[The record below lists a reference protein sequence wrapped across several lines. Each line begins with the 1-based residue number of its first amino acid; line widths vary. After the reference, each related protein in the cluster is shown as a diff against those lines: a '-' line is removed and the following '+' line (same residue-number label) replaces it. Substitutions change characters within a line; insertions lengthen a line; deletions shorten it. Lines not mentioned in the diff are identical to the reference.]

1 MLIAFLK
8 LAAVIV
14 GTLVAIPVGLV
25 VADSSIRSHFVTSER
40 ERWVAPDGS
49 ATVVIYGAFSI
60 VEMFRPR
67 FPGQGSDGPGIVR
80 VFDRRGA
87 KIHEHAVD
95 FLGSLTPISYSGGHC
110 VLLDYEICWPDRL
123 EDHVPPG

>member
-14 GTLVAIPVGLV
+14 GTVVAIPVSLV
-25 VADSSIRSHFVTSER
+25 VADPFIRAHVIAGER

-60 VEMFRPR
+60 VDMLRPR

-80 VFDRRGA
+80 VFDRTGRM
-87 KIHEHAVD
+87 IHQHAVD
-95 FLGSLTPISYSGGHC
+95 YLGSLTPISFSGSHC
-110 VLLDYEICWPDRL
+110 VLLDYEICWPDRI
-123 EDHVPPG
+123 EDHEAPG

>member
-8 LAAVIV
+8 LAAVSL
-14 GTLVAIPVGLV
+14 GTVVAVPVSLV
-25 VADSSIRSHFVTSER
+25 VADPFIRTHVVAGER

-60 VEMFRPR
+60 VEMFTPR

-80 VFDRRGA
+80 VFDRTGR
-87 KIHEHAVD
+87 KIDQHAVD
-95 FLGSLTPISYSGGHC
+95 YLGSLTPITPSGTHC
-110 VLLDYEICWPDRL
+110 VLLDNEICWPDSS
-123 EDHVPPG
+123 EDQLSVR